1 MTSDA
6 SPLAPRPLQRVCIFC
21 GASSGDDPIYLEA
34 ARATGRLLAE
44 RGLGVV
50 YGGGGIGLMGA
61 VADSARA
68 AGGEVIGVIPQHL
81 LDWEVG
87 HSDLTDTRVVA
98 NMHERKATMAELA
111 DAFIAL
117 PGGIG
122 TMEEFFEVWTWGQLK
137 LHEKPCGLLNVAGY
151 FDHLLGFLDTMVAH
165 RFLHERHRHMIQVDG
180 DIGSLVDRLQLYAP
194 PVVERWFDKSK
205 T

>member
-1 MTSDA
+1 MTAIPA
-6 SPLAPRPLQRVCIFC
+6 SRPLQRVCVFC
-21 GASSGDDPIYLEA
+21 GSSAGDAPVYLEA
-34 ARATGRLLAE
+34 ARAMGRLLAE
-44 RGLGVV
+44 RGIGVV

-61 VADSARA
+61 VADAA
-68 AGGEVIGVIPQHL
+68 MQAGGEVIGVIPRHL
-81 LDWEVG
+81 WDWEVG
-87 HSDLTDTRVVA
+87 HPDLTETRIVD
-98 NMHERKATMAELA
+98 NMHERKATMAELS

-122 TMEEFFEVWTWGQLK
+122 TMEEFFEVWTWAQLK
-137 LHEKPCGLLNVAGY
+137 LHDKPCGLLNVAGY

-165 RFLHERHRHMIQVDG
+165 RFLHERHRHMIEVQG
-180 DIGSLVDRLQLYAP
+180 DAALLVERLQGYAP

>member
-1 MTSDA
+1 
-6 SPLAPRPLQRVCIFC
+6 
-21 GASSGDDPIYLEA
+21 
-34 ARATGRLLAE
+34 
-44 RGLGVV
+44 
-50 YGGGGIGLMGA
+50 MGA
-61 VADSARA
+61 VAAAARA

-81 LDWEVG
+81 LEWEVG
-87 HSDLTDTRVVA
+87 HSALDDTRVVA

-122 TMEEFFEVWTWGQLK
+122 TMEEIFEVWTWGQLK
-137 LHEKPCGLLNVAGY
+137 LHDKPCGLLNVAGY
-151 FDHLLGFLDTMVAH
+151 FDHLLGFLDTMTEH
-165 RFLHERHRHMIQVDG
+165 RFLHQQHRHMLQVDS
-180 DIGSLVDRLQLYAP
+180 DIGRLVARLQDYAP

>member
-1 MTSDA
+1 MTVDST
-6 SPLAPRPLQRVCIFC
+6 SRILRRVCIFC
-21 GASSGDDPIYLEA
+21 GSSSGDDAVYLEA

-61 VADSARA
+61 VADAARQ

-98 NMHERKATMAELA
+98 NMHERKATMAELS

-122 TMEEFFEVWTWGQLK
+122 TMEEFFEVWTWAQLK
-137 LHEKPCGLLNVAGY
+137 LHDKPCGLLNVAGY
-151 FDHLLGFLDTMVAH
+151 FDHLLGFLDTMVGH
-165 RFLHERHRHMIQVDG
+165 RFLHNSHRHMIQVENDPG
-180 DIGSLVDRLQLYAP
+180 RLVDLLQLYAP
-194 PVVERWFDKSK
+194 PVVERWFDRSK